1 MYFINRLSP
10 FDQLSFHIKMKPG
23 GFYIVKD
30 IDERGAFAPLGITDY
45 AIIGD
50 KEPFFGGWGSP
61 YSESQ
66 LMTLTVND

>member
-1 MYFINRLSP
+1 
-10 FDQLSFHIKMKPG
+10 MKPG

-66 LMTLTVND
+66 LMTSTVND